1 VLNSLQICRE
11 ILEGARDAGD
21 EVVEAAAHRCLLAFK
36 FNSKPKAGDW
46 ALVKEIW
53 VDRQSE
59 PTQDTKLTELAA
71 SAQRGPG

>member
-1 VLNSLQICRE
+1 MLNSLQICRD

-21 EVVEAAAHRCLLAFK
+21 EVIEAAAHRCLLAFK

-53 VDRQSE
+53 VDRQGDPDQSLKVIE
-59 PTQDTKLTELAA
+59 PTSLGIC
-71 SAQRGPG
+71 GPR